1 MAEQKD
7 LLNRITQLEQEKKID
22 DERKKIQRERTAKC
36 RAKKKSEQSIEKKVV
51 PTVVEENPP
60 IEDVPDLDLDSE
72 ISSEREEIFLL
83 TQKLEK
89 RKEHLKQLLTLKKL
103 TLRKK
108 LLNSNTFF
116 YLWTKMD

>member
-36 RAKKKSEQSIEKKVV
+36 RAKKNQNNPLKRKKLSD
-51 PTVVEENPP
+51 VVEEKPP
-60 IEDVPDLDLDSE
+60 IEDVPDLDLDLDSE
-72 ISSEREEIFLL
+72 ISSEREEILLL

-89 RKEHLKQLLTLKKL
+89 RKEHLKQLLTLKKTNIEREIAEL
-103 TLRKK
+103 
-108 LLNSNTFF
+108 
-116 YLWTKMD
+116 

>member
-36 RAKKKSEQSIEKKVV
+36 RAKKKAEQSIEKKVV

-60 IEDVPDLDLDSE
+60 IEDVPDLDLDLDSE
-72 ISSEREEIFLL
+72 ISSEREEILLL

-89 RKEHLKQLLTLKKL
+89 RKEHLKQLLTLKKTNIEKEIAEL
-103 TLRKK
+103 
-108 LLNSNTFF
+108 
-116 YLWTKMD
+116 